1 MGAKSEKSKEVIFE
15 CLKIKLLIENTF
27 IKININIKNIS
38 IVPVILFGKRKR
50 NSRWHSK
57 Y

>member
-38 IVPVILFGKRKR
+38 IVPVILFGTKK
-50 NSRWHSK
+50 K
-57 Y
+57 